1 MVGAAD
7 GGQCGGRGG
16 AEAMSRPLS
25 LGLYGA
31 GMALAEPLAP
41 WLLERRASRGKED
54 PARLGERLGRA
65 GVPRPD
71 GPIVWIHAVSV
82 GESLSHLPLVERFRT
97 ERPDLNLL
105 VTSATRT
112 SAELLARRLPQ
123 GVIHQYAPV
132 DAPGAVKRFL
142 EHWRPDLGVLVESE
156 LWPNLLQAARAR
168 GTRLALI
175 GARISARSASG
186 WARAPAAAGA
196 LLGLFDLIYAQDLET
211 RAWIEAHGA
220 HVSGQLDLKR
230 LAGPLPHDA
239 AALTGLKQQI
249 GARRVLLAASTH
261 PGEEALIAEAA
272 AGIEPRPLL
281 VLAPRHPERGA
292 EVAEML
298 AARGLRLARRSQGQ
312 PPGAEVQV
320 YVADTLGELGL
331 FYRLADVTV
340 LGGSLLEG
348 LSGHNP
354 LEPARLGAAVIT
366 GPHHE
371 AFAEVYDELLQREA
385 VLIARDPA
393 ELADVIRSLLA
404 DPRLAAALGRRAK
417 AAAEAGRDALDAPW
431 ARLQRLLAAP

>member
-1 MVGAAD
+1 
-7 GGQCGGRGG
+7 
-16 AEAMSRPLS
+16 MSPPLS
-25 LGLYGA
+25 LRLYGA

-41 WLLERRASRGKED
+41 WLLKRRAGRGKED
-54 PARLGERLGRA
+54 PARLGERLGCA
-65 GVPRPD
+65 GAPRPQ
-71 GPIVWIHAVSV
+71 GPLVWIHAVSV
-82 GESLSHLPLVERFRT
+82 GESLSHLPLVERFKA

-132 DAPGAVKRFL
+132 DTPGAVRRFL

-175 GARISARSASG
+175 GARVSATSASG
-186 WARAPAAAGA
+186 WAKAPAAARA
-196 LLGLFDLIYAQDLET
+196 LLGKFDLVYAQDLET

-220 HVSGQLDLKR
+220 HVDGQLDLKR
-230 LAGPLPHDA
+230 LAGPLPCAA
-239 AALTGLKQQI
+239 AALAALKLEI

-261 PGEEALIAEAA
+261 PGEEALIAEAM
-272 AGIEPRPLL
+272 AGIRPPPLL
-281 VLAPRHPERGA
+281 VVVPRHPERGA
-292 EVAEML
+292 EVAGTL
-298 AARGLRLARRSQGQ
+298 AARGLKPARRSLSE
-312 PPGAEVQV
+312 PAGAAVQA

-331 FYRLADVTV
+331 FYRLADVVV

-354 LEPARLGAAVIT
+354 LEPARLGAAVVS
-366 GPHHE
+366 GPRHE
-371 AFAEVYDELLQREA
+371 SFAEVYADLLRDKA

-393 ELADVIRSLLA
+393 ELAAAVRSLLA
-404 DPRLAAALGRRAK
+404 DPRLAAALGDRAK
-417 AAAEAGRDALDAPW
+417 AAAEAGRETLDAPW